1 MLATIGYFLGQSLS
15 ISFFI
20 FLIALIFLKILKNL
34 YIVNRNYS
42 KIKTFLF
49 VYFST
54 FTIISTNMLS
64 LDKLSLYSTYLL
76 VISVFA
82 YFLSMFKT
90 R

>member
-1 MLATIGYFLGQSLS
+1 MLATFGYFLGQSLP

-64 LDKLSLYSTYLL
+64 LDKLSVYSTYLL